1 MFFLTE
7 KKTKV
12 MHTYL
17 NNADLGQYYR
27 VSQLLAYNRQ
37 SRLVFFLGQS
47 LSKSGASQETIITEQ
62 DMRPN
67 VFVFSLV
74 HGTVACLS
82 CDLDLCHQ
90 KRAANPDDIC
100 IGKCKQK
107 H

>member
-1 MFFLTE
+1 
-7 KKTKV
+7 

-27 VSQLLAYNRQ
+27 VNQLLAYNRQ

-47 LSKSGASQETIITEQ
+47 LSKSANGQEPVITEQ

-67 VFVFSLV
+67 VFVFSLT

-90 KRAANPDDIC
+90 KRIAKPDDIC
-100 IGKCKQK
+100 IGKTK
-107 H
+107 HKH